1 MQNKKK
7 CSSLCD
13 KKIDIRSLLKNKLIA
28 KCAEQSKT
36 SKKKNTRVKQ
46 CKQKTGKEKDSESDS
61 FLYYSKPYES
71 ESPENLGT
79 GE

>member
-36 SKKKNTRVKQ
+36 SKKKIRELNNV
-46 CKQKTGKEKDSESDS
+46 
-61 FLYYSKPYES
+61 SKR
-71 ESPENLGT
+71 PERKKIANPILFFIIPNHMNRKVPKI
-79 GE
+79 